1 MEEAEEVEMEEV
13 EEVEEVEVV
22 VVVVV
27 VVVVEAREVGCTT
40 LMAAVAVAAVK
51 SNSSA
56 ARQPAT
62 MSDLKIMPCAASA
75 ARREA
80 SVSALAGCRA
90 DSVGSC
96 AAPCDGMVLAVMGG
110 A

>member
-1 MEEAEEVEMEEV
+1 
-13 EEVEEVEVV
+13 
-22 VVVVV
+22 
-27 VVVVEAREVGCTT
+27 
-40 LMAAVAVAAVK
+40 MAAVAVGSRGMEGESAAK
-51 SNSSA
+51 SDCSA

-62 MSDLKIMPCAASA
+62 MRDLKIMPCAASA

-96 AAPCDGMVLAVMGG
+96 AAPCDGMVLAVVGG